1 MSLATD
7 KAYMVCR
14 VAQLVE
20 RTLEVELKP
29 HKILALIR
37 KKVRSPVRVRPRQ
50 QRITLKLR
58 IMKQNH
64 LSEDGEMRYILR
76 QIGFGAVLGIAFL
89 ATVFIGGL
97 LAHLVS
103 GL

>member
-1 MSLATD
+1 
-7 KAYMVCR
+7 
-14 VAQLVE
+14 
-20 RTLEVELKP
+20 
-29 HKILALIR
+29 
-37 KKVRSPVRVRPRQ
+37 
-50 QRITLKLR
+50 
-58 IMKQNH
+58 MKQNQTIDDQ
-64 LSEDGEMRYILR
+64 EVKYILR